1 MPSHRHQERRQAYA
15 PVRVGPDE
23 PQRCCICLD
32 PYYTSTGDEYAEV
45 PLQLPCGH
53 VFGDACIAEWMQTKR
68 TCPLCRF
75 EFFDI
80 EFDHNDDEYDLWIS
94 ETDSANQ
101 RLGTSSGHISTFSFV
116 PDFPGERIAIDGLGV
131 SATRSSTAAHRSFH
145 TRLGGSL
152 SAPPQYA
159 RQPYRHAQTD
169 RRYGHGKNSRSYFES
184 EDVWITAL
192 THERDELAATGVGD
206 GWIMAP
212 DEDEDEAYELE
223 LYRHLYLCDASM
235 QQAWLED
242 SLPDYLFDEMVAEHI
257 QWMHEMGGE
266 TQYDVYDEFDYLV

>member
-1 MPSHRHQERRQAYA
+1 
-15 PVRVGPDE
+15 
-23 PQRCCICLD
+23 
-32 PYYTSTGDEYAEV
+32 
-45 PLQLPCGH
+45 
-53 VFGDACIAEWMQTKR
+53 MQNKR

-94 ETDSANQ
+94 ETDSAIQ
-101 RLGTSSGHISTFSFV
+101 RLGISSGPISTLSFV
-116 PDFPGERIAIDGLGV
+116 PDFPGERIAIDELGF
-131 SATRSSTAAHRSFH
+131 SATRRCTAAHRSFH
-145 TRLGGSL
+145 ACLGCSL

-159 RQPYRHAQTD
+159 RQPYRPAAQTG
-169 RRYGHGKNSRSYFES
+169 RRYGHGKNSRSYCES

-192 THERDELAATGVGD
+192 IDERDGLAATGVGD
-206 GWIMAP
+206 GWIMALN
-212 DEDEDEAYELE
+212 EDEDEAYELE

-242 SLPDYLFDEMVAEHI
+242 SLPDYLFDEMVAGHM

-266 TQYDVYDEFDYLV
+266 AQYDVYDEFDYLV